1 MSERTKPSDTNSWL
15 TALVIVAILA
25 TCVYLVVRLLLF
37 FISGGLWYERMISAS
52 LLFAEAFFLI
62 NCVAYLGNVWRV
74 LLGRNRKLSSS
85 EGIPEL
91 HEYPPI
97 AIVVSSYKEP
107 LEVVEAN
114 LICFR
119 NLTYPSKHIYF
130 LDDTRYELATN
141 NEQAMQQY
149 RVAIDELCRRIGVN
163 LFRRPWRGAK
173 AGMINDFLDFLEGN
187 PPEGYEFH
195 QFQKACTPGNEKY
208 IAIFDADMNPLPDF
222 AEELVQIMEANDKI
236 AFVQRPQYYSNFEN
250 NRVARAAGLQQVI
263 FYEYICEGKG
273 AQDAMFCCGTNV
285 MFRRQALVSVGG
297 FDESSVTEDFATSL
311 KLHSSGWS
319 SAYLNRIS
327 AFGMG
332 PQDLGSYFKQQFR
345 WALGTAGLVRKI
357 IGTFFYNPRAM
368 PLAKWFEYLLS
379 STYYL
384 VGWAFLVLLVCP
396 VIYLFFDTP
405 RYFAHPGIF
414 LLFFVPYIFATLTAF
429 MNTLRYRTYRRR
441 DVYNGLLLANIAFPI
456 YMKASF
462 LGLIGFRG
470 RFGVT
475 PKSGSTALP
484 LRSLWAQILA
494 MTVTLAAAIW
504 GLNRLFYIREPAM
517 ALVANVFWCAYNF
530 WLLSNVFYFNRAEE
544 MDRKSSGHEQD
555 SSAPLP

>member
-1 MSERTKPSDTNSWL
+1 MSEQTKPWRTNSFL
-15 TALVIVAILA
+15 AALVVIAVLA
-25 TCVYLVVRLLLF
+25 TCFYLVVRIFLF
-37 FISGGLWYERMISAS
+37 LVSGGFWYERLISAA
-52 LLFAEAFFLI
+52 LLFAESFFLI
-62 NCVAYLGNVWRV
+62 NCLAYLGNVWRV
-74 LLGRNRKLSSS
+74 LVGGNRKSTS

-91 HEYPPI
+91 REYPPI
-97 AIVVSSYKEP
+97 AITVSSYKEP

-119 NLTYPSKHIYF
+119 NLTYPNKHIYF
-130 LDDTRYELATN
+130 LDDTRYELAPN
-141 NEQAMQQY
+141 DDQAMQQY
-149 RVAIDELCRRIGVN
+149 RAAIDELCSRVSVN
-163 LFRRPWRGAK
+163 LFRRRWRGAK
-173 AGMINDFLDFLEGN
+173 AGMINDFLDFLEGH

-195 QFQKACTPGNEKY
+195 QFQKTSIPGNEKY

-222 AEELVQIMEANDKI
+222 AEELVQTMEANDKI

-285 MFRRQALVSVGG
+285 MFRRQALVEVGG

-311 KLHSSGWS
+311 KLHSHGWS
-319 SAYLNRIS
+319 SAYLNRIC

-332 PQDLGSYFKQQFR
+332 PRDLGGYFRQQFR
-345 WALGTAGLVRKI
+345 WALGTAGLARRI
-357 IGTFFYNPRAM
+357 IGGFIRNPRAM

-379 STYYL
+379 ATYYL
-384 VGWAFLVLLVCP
+384 VGWAFLVLVACP
-396 VIYLFFDTP
+396 VIYLFFNIP

-414 LLFFVPYIFATLTAF
+414 LLFFAPYMLATLTAF
-429 MNTLRYRTYRRR
+429 LNTLRYRTYRRR
-441 DVYNGLLLANIAFPI
+441 DVYNGLLLANVAFPV
-456 YMKASF
+456 YMKASL
-462 LGLIGFRG
+462 LGLLGVRG

-494 MTVTLAAAIW
+494 MTVTLAAAVW
-504 GLNRLFYIREPAM
+504 GLNRLFYVREPAM
-517 ALVANVFWCAYNF
+517 ALVVNILWCVYNF

-544 MDRKSSGHEQD
+544 TGTKTLVAGSQS
-555 SSAPLP
+555 

>member
-1 MSERTKPSDTNSWL
+1 MRERIKPSDTNSWL
-15 TALVIVAILA
+15 TALVILAILA

-62 NCVAYLGNVWRV
+62 NCIAYLGNVWRV

-141 NEQAMQQY
+141 NEHAMQQY

-163 LFRRPWRGAK
+163 LFRRRWRGAK

-187 PPEGYEFH
+187 PPEGHEFH

-208 IAIFDADMNPLPDF
+208 IAVFDADMNPLPDF

-311 KLHSSGWS
+311 KLHSGGWS
-319 SAYLNRIS
+319 SAYLNQIS

-332 PQDLGSYFKQQFR
+332 PQDLGGYFKQQFR
-345 WALGTAGLVRKI
+345 WALGTAGLLRKI
-357 IGTFFYNPRAM
+357 IGSFIYNPRAM

-379 STYYL
+379 STYYF

-396 VIYLFFDTP
+396 VLYLFFDTP

-414 LLFFVPYIFATLTAF
+414 LLFFVPYILATLTAF

-456 YMKASF
+456 YIKASL

-470 RFGVT
+470 RFWVT

-494 MTVTLAAAIW
+494 MTATLAAAVW
-504 GLNRLFYIREPAM
+504 GLNRLFYIREPVM
-517 ALVANVFWCAYNF
+517 ALVANIFWCAYNF

-544 MDRKSSGHEQD
+544 TDRKSSD
-555 SSAPLP
+555 RDR